1 MNDKTNYEVNC
12 PSSKAD
18 RNHVRAQMGEG
29 VNCLIRIEDQ
39 RQALKDIIDAIHEKH
54 NMPKKT
60 IRKLIMARYKRN
72 KDEIIAE
79 TNEFEDAYE
88 SLFEESSDS
97 TDPSDVD
104 DWKEDAEDDGS
115 SNNKPDDLLSVG
127 SDDD

>member
-18 RNHVRAQMGEG
+18 RDHVRTQMAEG
-29 VNCLIRIEDQ
+29 VNCLIRIDDQ
-39 RQALKDIIDAIHEKH
+39 RMALKDIIDAIHEKH

-60 IRKLIMARYKRN
+60 IRKLIMARFKRN

-88 SLFEESSDS
+88 SLFEEAS
-97 TDPSDVD
+97 TVTGVDAD
-104 DWKEDAEDDGS
+104 DWKDGEDDELPS
-115 SNNKPDDLLSVG
+115 IDDNFSVR

>member
-1 MNDKTNYEVNC
+1 MKDQPNYEVNC

-18 RNHVRAQMGEG
+18 REHVRAQISEG

-39 RQALKDIIDAIHEKH
+39 RMALKDIIDVIHEKH
-54 NMPKKT
+54 NMPKKQ

-88 SLFEESSDS
+88 SLFEETSGSINADI
-97 TDPSDVD
+97 D
-104 DWKEDAEDDGS
+104 DWKDEGDEDDQQS
-115 SNNKPDDLLSVG
+115 LPDDKFSVG
-127 SDDD
+127 SEDD

>member
-88 SLFEESSDS
+88 SLFEEASTDSSDI
-97 TDPSDVD
+97 D
-104 DWKEDAEDDGS
+104 DWKEDQDTEELGNDISSDD
-115 SNNKPDDLLSVG
+115 KFSVG

>member
-60 IRKLIMARYKRN
+60 IRKVIMARYKRN

-88 SLFEESSDS
+88 SLFEEASTDSSDI
-97 TDPSDVD
+97 D
-104 DWKEDAEDDGS
+104 DWKEDQDTEELGNDISSDD
-115 SNNKPDDLLSVG
+115 KFSVG